1 MCHQQQLACAEVLAH
16 RARRSDLVA
25 EHAID
30 ARGGAEELDEHLGFS
45 RLAERRPQQRDEDQG
60 LDRVGSPPGRI
71 VLAAVTGRWPRGPA
85 GPRCRAARRKSSSR
99 WRTISCSRYQCID
112 VGPSPG
118 DPCSPVSPPP
128 GRARGKVTAWMFFRR
143 RDHRHGRAPWPGPH
157 RGPAGRAAGPRAS
170 GARAGPS
177 AGGYGSAALCLIS
190 SAGHPISREAG
201 GGQPGPGGPA
211 LRETVR
217 IPACAGHHP
226 KVPARWNLPRRA
238 LARRCCQV
246 GWGAVPRNQ
255 AELPGPRGGLGA
267 VSGAELAQEVG
278 HMLLTVSSATTR
290 SWAMP

>member
-1 MCHQQQLACAEVLAH
+1 VLAH

-30 ARGGAEELDEHLGFS
+30 ARGGADELDEHLGFS
-45 RLAERRPQQRDEDQG
+45 RLAERRPQRRDEDQG
-60 LDRVGSPPGRI
+60 LDRVGSPPGRT
-71 VLAAVTGRWPRGPA
+71 VLAAVTGRWPQGPA

-99 WRTISCSRYQCID
+99 WRTISCRRYQCID

-170 GARAGPS
+170 DARAGPS

-190 SAGHPISREAG
+190 SAGHPIPREAG
-201 GGQPGPGGPA
+201 GGQPALVARLFGKPYGFPPAQGITRRCLPGGIFRGGHWHEGA
-211 LRETVR
+211 ARSAGVR
-217 IPACAGHHP
+217 CHGIRPSCR
-226 KVPARWNLPRRA
+226 ARAAASVRLAAPSLPRRWVT
-238 LARRCCQV
+238 CF
-246 GWGAVPRNQ
+246 
-255 AELPGPRGGLGA
+255 
-267 VSGAELAQEVG
+267 
-278 HMLLTVSSATTR
+278 
-290 SWAMP
+290 

>member
-1 MCHQQQLACAEVLAH
+1 MCHQQQLACTEVLAH

-30 ARGGAEELDEHLGFS
+30 ARGGAEELDEHLGFL

-71 VLAAVTGRWPRGPA
+71 VLAAVTGRSPRGPA

-99 WRTISCSRYQCID
+99 WRTISCSRYQCIG
-112 VGPSPG
+112 VGTSPG

-190 SAGHPISREAG
+190 SVPPHPAG
-201 GGQPGPGGPA
+201 GRWRTARPWWPGSSGNRTDSRLRRASPEGACQVESSAAAIGTNVLPGRLGCGATESGRAAGPA
-211 LRETVR
+211 RR
-217 IPACAGHHP
+217 
-226 KVPARWNLPRRA
+226 PR
-238 LARRCCQV
+238 C
-246 GWGAVPRNQ
+246 G
-255 AELPGPRGGLGA
+255 
-267 VSGAELAQEVG
+267 
-278 HMLLTVSSATTR
+278 
-290 SWAMP
+290 